1 MRRFAAWLGERIRRA
16 QGGETAAVVTP
27 RGRRVRRGSVPSALI
42 GLVTF
47 SFVLVVIS
55 AAAYTISLPALISAT
70 RSDISDS
77 FFSALVNALV
87 RDASGDES
95 AESAQGAGDGA
106 STAGTQDSA
115 TGQQDTSRAPVTIGG
130 VSIDRLIS
138 DITTGASDAGGD
150 SGTNDSPNQP
160 SGDPGET
167 DPGDPAPD
175 PEPEPDPDP
184 APDIDPEVE
193 QQIYEYL
200 LARAQSIEGYVGEV
214 NACVTSFNQN
224 CMAPL
229 DTRLAC
235 LRECE
240 WLYQRLYGE
249 FADMLNNQLTIPAS
263 KSRYKDAYVDLI
275 AMYRCLFSYL
285 STIGS
290 AWTANV
296 AFENPAEHV
305 DEFMAPIRA
314 DMVNGENKYYTEFK
328 SYAEGFVL

>member
-95 AESAQGAGDGA
+95 TESAQGAGDGA
-106 STAGTQDSA
+106 STAGTQDSDA
-115 TGQQDTSRAPVTIGG
+115 GQQGTSRAPVTIGG
-130 VSIDRLIS
+130 VSIDGLIS

-167 DPGDPAPD
+167 DPVDPAPD
-175 PEPEPDPDP
+175 PEPEPDPGP

-193 QQIYEYL
+193 RQIYEYL
-200 LARAQSIEGYVGEV
+200 LVRAQSIEGYVGEV

-249 FADMLNNQLTIPAS
+249 FADMLNNQLKIPAS

-305 DEFMAPIRA
+305 DEFMAPLRA

>member
-1 MRRFAAWLGERIRRA
+1 M
-16 QGGETAAVVTP
+16 TP
-27 RGRRVRRGSVPSALI
+27 RGHRVRRGSVPSALI

-115 TGQQDTSRAPVTIGG
+115 TGQQGTSRAPVTIGG
-130 VSIDRLIS
+130 VSIDGLIS

-167 DPGDPAPD
+167 DPVDPAPD
-175 PEPEPDPDP
+175 PEPEP
-184 APDIDPEVE
+184 APGIDPEVE

>member
-95 AESAQGAGDGA
+95 TESAQGAGDGA

-115 TGQQDTSRAPVTIGG
+115 TGQQGTSRAPVTIGG
-130 VSIDRLIS
+130 VSIDGLIS

-167 DPGDPAPD
+167 DPVDPAPD
-175 PEPEPDPDP
+175 PEPEPD
-184 APDIDPEVE
+184 IDPEVDR
-193 QQIYEYL
+193 QIYESL

-249 FADMLNNQLTIPAS
+249 FADMLNNQLKIPAS
-263 KSRYKDAYVDLI
+263 TSRYKEAYSDLI
-275 AMYRCLFSYL
+275 AMFRCLFSYV

-296 AFENPAEHV
+296 VFENPADHV